1 MSFNEKGL
9 KRVKLG
15 KRRMNHNK
23 FDEFIYSAP
32 TLEEYN
38 KWKNKKTKL

>member
-1 MSFNEKGL
+1 MDGITI
-9 KRVKLG
+9 
-15 KRRMNHNK
+15 K

>member
-1 MSFNEKGL
+1 
-9 KRVKLG
+9 
-15 KRRMNHNK
+15 MNHNK

-32 TLEEYN
+32 TLDEYN